1 MDALSWE
8 EATFVTESMPGDAPA
23 PRPTLRTVAACA
35 VYSLSL
41 LSMWLLNS
49 TAYPGF
55 NDFFPMA
62 RDVATVFGALF
73 AFVLAFAAMRRPR
86 VLVSRGFL
94 VLCVAAMLAG
104 VGAMFVGARLQSPL
118 LSSLG
123 ACLRSAAP
131 FVNAA
136 YVALMLSGLSR
147 RSCFVFLAVSYLL
160 KYGWMGALWHTP
172 LGVKWAIF
180 AVLPALC
187 TVALYL
193 FARRQLGRVDCPEP
207 PGDLAI
213 TNPLSF
219 LPFTHGLFVVILM
232 FSAAQGFVIT
242 YGSQNSL
249 PMPFIFAGIPV
260 AVVMVLVACGRLG
273 RLDGLYAVAFGL
285 VLAGLLLVPASLSG
299 LLEAGLAVNTLLNAG
314 NDVFNLVVVF
324 MAAQIAARNL
334 YAALPMIMAVRV
346 ASGLGTELGASTG
359 HLANYATGGNP
370 MFMLVAIAAC
380 TLAFTLYN
388 FYVMRKFSFDRTIL
402 GIEPVRWV
410 ASDASA
416 QGAPAPLQGAAG
428 PVPSGPRQPA
438 GLEGGGAPGRKAS
451 EGGPDT
457 RAAAPLDGACDALAA
472 ERGLT
477 ARESQVLALLARGR
491 NVAYIQQG
499 LVLSR
504 NTVKS
509 YVASVYS
516 KLGVHSHQAVID
528 LVEEK
533 ARCDGSAGRAA
544 E

>member
-41 LSMWLLNS
+41 LSTWLLNS

-273 RLDGLYAVAFGL
+273 RLDGLYTVAFGL

-451 EGGPDT
+451 EGGSDT

>member
-249 PMPFIFAGIPV
+249 PMPFVFAGIPV
-260 AVVMVLVACGRLG
+260 AVVMALVACGCLG
-273 RLDGLYAVAFGL
+273 RLDGLYTVAFGL

-410 ASDASA
+410 ASDAVPH
-416 QGAPAPLQGAAG
+416 GAVSEPPQRDRAA
-428 PVPSGPRQPA
+428 
-438 GLEGGGAPGRKAS
+438 EGCGS
-451 EGGPDT
+451 EGGLAASDGASDT
-457 RAAAPLDGACDALAA
+457 GSAPTLDGACDALAA

>member
-1 MDALSWE
+1 M
-8 EATFVTESMPGDAPA
+8 TESMPGDAPA

-41 LSMWLLNS
+41 LSTWLLNS

-273 RLDGLYAVAFGL
+273 RLDGLYTVAFGL

-416 QGAPAPLQGAAG
+416 QGAPAPSPPDLGSRQVWRAAVRPAERLRREVPTPG
-428 PVPSGPRQPA
+428 PPHRSTGRATRWPPSAASPR
-438 GLEGGGAPGRKAS
+438 AS
-451 EGGPDT
+451 RRCWRFW
-457 RAAAPLDGACDALAA
+457 RAAATWPTSSRGSSCRATRSSRTWRASTASSACIRTRRSSTWWRKRPVATGP
-472 ERGLT
+472 RGGQ
-477 ARESQVLALLARGR
+477 RS
-491 NVAYIQQG
+491 
-499 LVLSR
+499 SR
-504 NTVKS
+504 PPA
-509 YVASVYS
+509 ASV
-516 KLGVHSHQAVID
+516 
-528 LVEEK
+528 
-533 ARCDGSAGRAA
+533 ARKRV
-544 E
+544 

>member
-1 MDALSWE
+1 MPTVSWE
-8 EATFVTESMPGDAPA
+8 EATFVTESTPGDAPT
-23 PRPTLRTVAACA
+23 PRPTPRTVAACT

-41 LSMWLLNS
+41 LSTWLLNS

-73 AFVLAFAAMRRPR
+73 AFALAFAAMRRPR
-86 VLVSRGFL
+86 VLASGGYL
-94 VLCVAAMLAG
+94 ALSLAAMFAG
-104 VGAMFVGARLQSPL
+104 VGAMFAGAQLQSPP
-118 LSSLG
+118 LSALG
-123 ACLRSAAP
+123 ACSR
-131 FVNAA
+131 NAGSLVGVV
-136 YVALMLSGLSR
+136 YVTLTLSVLPR
-147 RSCFVFLAVSYLL
+147 RACLAFLAAAYLL
-160 KYGWMGALWHTP
+160 KYGWMGALWHVP
-172 LGVKWAIF
+172 SGVKWAIF

-260 AVVMVLVACGRLG
+260 AVVMALVACGRLG
-273 RLDGLYAVAFGL
+273 RPDGLYTVAFGL

-314 NDVFNLVVVF
+314 NDVFNLLVVF

-346 ASGLGTELGASTG
+346 ASGIGTELGATTG
-359 HLANYATGGNP
+359 HVANYATGGDP
-370 MFMLVAIAAC
+370 LFMLVAIAAC

-402 GIEPVRWV
+402 GIEPVGWV
-410 ASDASA
+410 AS
-416 QGAPAPLQGAAG
+416 GAA
-428 PVPSGPRQPA
+428 PHVAVSGSWQRDCVA
-438 GLEGGGAPGRKAS
+438 EGCGS
-451 EGGPDT
+451 EGGRAASDGAPDT
-457 RAAAPLDGACDALAA
+457 GSASTLDGACDALAA

-491 NVAYIQQG
+491 NVAYIQQE

-528 LVEEK
+528 LVEER
-533 ARCDGSAGRAA
+533 ARCDVPAGRAA

>member
-41 LSMWLLNS
+41 LSTWPLNS

-73 AFVLAFAAMRRPR
+73 AFALAFAAMRRPR
-86 VLVSRGFL
+86 VLASGGYL
-94 VLCVAAMLAG
+94 ALSLAAMFVG
-104 VGAMFVGARLQSPL
+104 VGAMFAGAQLQSPL
-118 LSSLG
+118 LSALG
-123 ACLRSAAP
+123 ACSR
-131 FVNAA
+131 NAGSLVGVM
-136 YVALMLSGLSR
+136 YVTLMLSVLPR
-147 RSCFVFLAVSYLL
+147 RACLAFLAAAYLL
-160 KYGWMGALWHTP
+160 KYGWMGALWHVP
-172 LGVKWAIF
+172 SGVKWAIF

-273 RLDGLYAVAFGL
+273 RLDGLYTVAFGL

-451 EGGPDT
+451 EGGSDT

-533 ARCDGSAGRAA
+533 ARCNGSAGRAA